1 MYGNNKTLLVA
12 KGDQTYNG
20 QISRLR
26 SRLAYKRIN
35 MGVQRNS
42 KGWGE
47 TEGDEI
53 LNKLIF
59 WPMHINISEF

>member
-35 MGVQRNS
+35 RGVQRNS

-47 TEGDEI
+47 TEGGEY
-53 LNKLIF
+53 
-59 WPMHINISEF
+59 